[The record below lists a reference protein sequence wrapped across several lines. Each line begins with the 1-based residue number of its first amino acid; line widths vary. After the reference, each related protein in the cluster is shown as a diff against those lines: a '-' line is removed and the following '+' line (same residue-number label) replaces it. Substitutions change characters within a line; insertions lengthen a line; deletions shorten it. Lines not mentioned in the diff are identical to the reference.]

1 MSTSNNICSYL
12 DLKGV
17 PSTER
22 IIYVACF
29 IMLFLGIISTNSLLI
44 HKIRSMNERTR
55 TDLLFIVLSIF
66 DLAVGIIALPNMCL
80 KILSF
85 EKILT
90 WAMPCREFIFLL
102 YFPTS
107 ISWVLITV
115 IALDRCFFVLFDKNY
130 TILITRKRLCGIV
143 ISLIVCGLAT
153 VLPVVLSNNI
163 DTIQIS
169 ASIFHIS
176 CVILISCSYLV
187 IACYY
192 YYKNRQVTR
201 NVFQNRWRRSPMRI
215 IIYVVICQLICVLPL
230 SVMLIILVKSRLNYW
245 ALILAY
251 CNSIFNS
258 LIYMHSS
265 CFKEKKKA
273 VVKSLK
279 KCQRHSSN

>member
-1 MSTSNNICSYL
+1 MIMSNDICSYL
-12 DLKGV
+12 DLKEV
-17 PSTER
+17 PSTEK
-22 IIYVACF
+22 IIYVTCF
-29 IMLFLGIISTNSLLI
+29 IMIFSGIISTNSWLI
-44 HKIRSMNERTR
+44 HKIRSLKNRTR

-115 IALDRCFFVLFDKNY
+115 IALDRCFFVLFDKSY

-143 ISLIVCGLAT
+143 ILLIVCGLAT

-163 DTIQIS
+163 DAIQIL
-169 ASIFHIS
+169 AAIFQIS
-176 CVILISCSYLV
+176 CVLLISCSYLV
-187 IACYY
+187 IACYFY
-192 YYKNRQVTR
+192 YQNRQVKR
-201 NVFQNRWRRSPMRI
+201 NVFQNRWRKNPMRI
-215 IIYVVICQLICVLPL
+215 IIYVVICQMICVLPL
-230 SVMLIILVKSRLNYW
+230 AVMLIILVKSRLNYW

-251 CNSIFNS
+251 SNSAFNS
-258 LIYMHSS
+258 LIYMRSS
-265 CFKEKKKA
+265 CFKER
-273 VVKSLK
+273 VKTAAAKS
-279 KCQRHSSN
+279 